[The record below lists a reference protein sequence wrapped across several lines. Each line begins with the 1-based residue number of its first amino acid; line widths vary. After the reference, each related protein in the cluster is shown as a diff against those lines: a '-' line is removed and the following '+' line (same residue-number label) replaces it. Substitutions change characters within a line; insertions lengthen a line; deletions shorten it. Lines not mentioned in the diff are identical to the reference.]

1 MPTDHTRKEFER
13 AMTGA
18 GGQRVELRL
27 FVAGMG
33 PRSTQAVSD
42 LQRLCARYGD
52 HCHAEIVDLY
62 EQPAMAAQEQIV
74 AAPTLARVQPL
85 PLRRVIGAIGNI
97 DQVASHLGIR
107 VNQPAGAT

>member
-1 MPTDHTRKEFER
+1 MPTDHTRKQFER
-13 AMTGA
+13 AVAGA
-18 GGQRVELRL
+18 GDQRVELRL

-42 LQRLCARYGD
+42 LQRLCAKYGD
-52 HCHAEIVDLY
+52 HCHVEIVDIY

-74 AAPTLARVQPL
+74 AVPTLARVQPL

-97 DQVASHLGIR
+97 DHVANNLGIR
-107 VNQPAGAT
+107 VNQAAAAT

>member
-1 MPTDHTRKEFER
+1 MGTDHTRKEFER
-13 AMTGA
+13 AVA
-18 GGQRVELRL
+18 GNASDVVELRL

-42 LQRLCARYGD
+42 LQRLCAKYGE
-52 HCHAEIVDLY
+52 HCHVEIVDIY

-74 AAPTLARVQPL
+74 AVPTLARVQP

-97 DQVASHLGIR
+97 DHVAHNLGIR
-107 VNQPAGAT
+107 INAGAGTS

>member
-1 MPTDHTRKEFER
+1 MPLDHTRKEFER
-13 AMTGA
+13 TTAGN

-42 LQRLCARYGD
+42 VQRLCARYGE
-52 HCHAEIVDLY
+52 HCQVEIVDIY
-62 EQPAMAAQEQIV
+62 EQPAMAARQQI
-74 AAPTLARVQPL
+74 AAVPTLVRVQPL

-97 DQVASHLGIR
+97 DRVASNFGIR
-107 VNQPAGAT
+107 VNRTAGTR